1 MAQEKGVSNLLFV
14 SGCSPVK
21 LKLEIPN
28 FLPAVR
34 ISRLMTSKMN
44 CRAWTLPGFKLN
56 LVFLPRQ
63 MVSADM
69 QQIASLLPKK
79 SGMGQ
84 IRSWLIDGK
93 ATGSVRVRSS
103 SASNSFASQVNSHAS
118 PRLARETDIAGR
130 TFGTIWT
137 STCCVYQ
144 KEEMQTDP
152 MTKIVAIIAWKDEMS
167 QEHWAELVR
176 APVKSLQTILK
187 TQQSSIHLHAA
198 WGVSYQNQGKACSKH
213 EAESIQV
220 HATIHES
227 QLPTILRVS
236 GFQGLYCTPKGH
248 DGIHTDDWKTIWLP
262 IQVHQVGSHAEAMR
276 QLSKVE
282 EPYGIIRSKTNFG
295 LRSKRKT
302 LRNALHSSDPKTQFQ
317 TPFWGDGFSS

>member
-34 ISRLMTSKMN
+34 NSRLTTSKMN
-44 CRAWTLPGFKLN
+44 CRVQIEPGFLAT
-56 LVFLPRQ
+56 PDG
-63 MVSADM
+63 ADM
-69 QQIASLLPKK
+69 QQIASLVPKK
-79 SGMGQ
+79 SGMVLAKEGQ

-103 SASNSFASQVNSHAS
+103 SASNSFASHVNSHAS

-130 TFGTIWT
+130 TVGTIWT
-137 STCCVYQ
+137 STSCVSP
-144 KEEMQTDP
+144 KKDEMQSDP
-152 MTKIVAIIAWKDEMS
+152 ITKIVAITAWKDEMS

-176 APVKSLQTILK
+176 APAKSLQTILK
-187 TQQSSIHLHAA
+187 TQESSIHLHAA

-213 EAESIQV
+213 EAESIQT
-220 HATIHES
+220 HAIIDES
-227 QLPTILRVS
+227 QLPTIPRVS

-248 DGIHTDDWKTIWLP
+248 DGIHTDDCKAIWLP
-262 IQVHQVGSHAEAMR
+262 IQAHQVGSHAEAMR
-276 QLSKVE
+276 LIQSR
-282 EPYGIIRSKTNFG
+282 GTIWN
-295 LRSKRKT
+295 
-302 LRNALHSSDPKTQFQ
+302 HS
-317 TPFWGDGFSS
+317 